1 MLKPAYLEWLKM
13 LEKALELTSCKVHQ
27 PQQHNNSRDTVY
39 EESCPDKR
47 LSFFLWLLS
56 CVSLL
61 DQTVSRP
68 DAPKQSE
75 AACLFTLAVLR
86 SRWSCTPTNHI
97 LGHASLWSTRHFSFL
112 LLSYLTVWQQTL
124 VISMSNCSTLSTIT
138 DITEPMS
145 ISPRCV
151 SQPNSQC
158 H

>member
-61 DQTVSRP
+61 DQTVSWP

-97 LGHASLWSTRHFSFL
+97 LGHASLWSTSFL